1 MSAAVR
7 VPVLT
12 GCAACG
18 RSCVC
23 LLYMTVCAVLSVP
36 ACAVLCCVVRRQE
49 RYLER
54 KRQRALRTGSGG
66 GGVAP
71 ATIVADTGVSGR
83 VTALRRARMAPNTRL
98 LASVIKDGVD
108 TNAKLDAAE
117 VARVRALLCWDCGG
131 CGRS

>member
-1 MSAAVR
+1 M
-7 VPVLT
+7 
-12 GCAACG
+12 
-18 RSCVC
+18 
-23 LLYMTVCAVLSVP
+23 
-36 ACAVLCCVVRRQE
+36 
-49 RYLER
+49 ER

-117 VARVRALLCWDCGG
+117 VARVRALMCWDCGG